1 MLKKILLFLIFV
13 YCTSQ
18 SAFAECCCPPHCMD
32 YKQYI
37 KKIQSERAVVY
48 NALNLTDEQLKV
60 REDIFKENSCLYD
73 EKFKNL
79 MVESYKLKALKCA
92 HAGEY
97 EISKQKKVVKNIKKD
112 INKLIKKENKIFEK
126 CLTGEQKAKYSMIKK
141 LERKDFRKVCKEKD
155 YRKANPKLHPFG
167 NPQS

>member
-1 MLKKILLFLIFV
+1 
-13 YCTSQ
+13 
-18 SAFAECCCPPHCMD
+18 MD

-37 KKIQSERAVVY
+37 KKIQSERAIVY

-60 REDIFKENSCLYD
+60 REDMFKENSCLYD

-79 MVESYKLKALKCA
+79 MDESYKLKALKCA
-92 HAGEY
+92 NACEF
-97 EISKQKKVVKNIKKD
+97 EIAKQRKIVKNIKKD

-155 YRKANPKLHPFG
+155 YRKANPKLRPFG

>member
-37 KKIQSERAVVY
+37 KKIQSERAIVY

-60 REDIFKENSCLYD
+60 REDMFKENSCLYD

-79 MVESYKLKALKCA
+79 MDESYKLKALKCA
-92 HAGEY
+92 NA
-97 EISKQKKVVKNIKKD
+97 
-112 INKLIKKENKIFEK
+112 
-126 CLTGEQKAKYSMIKK
+126 C
-141 LERKDFRKVCKEKD
+141 
-155 YRKANPKLHPFG
+155 
-167 NPQS
+167 

>member
-1 MLKKILLFLIFV
+1 MKITKFPQSCILVESKKTKILIDPSSV
-13 YCTSQ
+13 
-18 SAFAECCCPPHCMD
+18 
-32 YKQYI
+32 K
-37 KKIQSERAVVY
+37 
-48 NALNLTDEQLKV
+48 
-60 REDIFKENSCLYD
+60 YD